1 MNFIHRLQFLN
12 VHYINYYLCIYCV
25 LEKLN
30 NFKLFCCCKLHFLPL
45 LGYDAYDFFSAG
57 KSRKNDD
64 KVYNCLYC
72 SYSTKDASNCRRH
85 MLKHSGKKYECVI
98 CNKKYVRKDYLR
110 IHLRTH
116 GIQIKKYSRDNLE

>member
-1 MNFIHRLQFLN
+1 MNFISVSFS
-12 VHYINYYLCIYCV
+12 
-25 LEKLN
+25 
-30 NFKLFCCCKLHFLPL
+30 
-45 LGYDAYDFFSAG
+45 GYDAYDFFPTV
-57 KSRKNDD
+57 KSGRNGD

-85 MLKHSGKKYECVI
+85 MLKHTGKKYECVI

-116 GIQIKKYSRDNLE
+116 GIQIQKYSRDNLEEFT

>member
-1 MNFIHRLQFLN
+1 M
-12 VHYINYYLCIYCV
+12 YYV

-30 NFKLFCCCKLHFLPL
+30 NCKLFCCYELHFSLFS
-45 LGYDAYDFFSAG
+45 GCDAYDFFPTV
-57 KSRKNDD
+57 KSGRNGD

-85 MLKHSGKKYECVI
+85 MLKHTGKKYECVI

-116 GIQIKKYSRDNLE
+116 GIQIQKYSRDSLEEFT